1 MFCFVVHNI
10 YNICTICISSQGF
23 PREKLFSS
31 HGLSEIVEVISLE
44 KCKSQPAGCQG
55 GLHLPGLSLS
65 LNSINHRQRDLR
77 ANSIRSKYYKC
88 CDWFSPEEPRLAW
101 LPLPH
106 SLSQQAE
113 EDHSPEAPR
122 LALAL
127 QRSSQPLYLHVY
139 PQTPCKQVLPFCTLQ
154 NISAP
159 EEMPDLSL
167 QERSVIAQ
175 PAIEL
180 KCPLITSLRQR
191 NVRSSPEGRHRL

>member
-1 MFCFVVHNI
+1 MLWV
-10 YNICTICISSQGF
+10 
-23 PREKLFSS
+23 
-31 HGLSEIVEVISLE
+31 
-44 KCKSQPAGCQG
+44 
-55 GLHLPGLSLS
+55 
-65 LNSINHRQRDLR
+65 
-77 ANSIRSKYYKC
+77 
-88 CDWFSPEEPRLAW
+88 DWFSPEEPRLAW

-175 PAIEL
+175 PAIKL
-180 KCPLITSLRQR
+180 KCPLITPLRQG
-191 NVRSSPEGRHRL
+191 NVRSSPEGRHRLWTSVRAFWNLSHETRHTHSLFPTLSQMLNRHIGFRKLPPQVHVPIKLE